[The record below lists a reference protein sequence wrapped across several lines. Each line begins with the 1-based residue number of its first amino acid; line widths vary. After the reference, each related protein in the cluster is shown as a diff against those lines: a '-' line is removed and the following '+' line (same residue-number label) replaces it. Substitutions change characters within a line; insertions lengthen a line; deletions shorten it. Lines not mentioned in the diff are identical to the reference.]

1 MKLSCGWRPSQTIL
15 SHCTRTS
22 GKLLWTKPAA
32 KPLKTG
38 RLHVRNSISPWLKV
52 HEEMLM
58 KAAHRKET
66 NYQTGKDLH
75 MWRSQKASLFSAGTQ
90 IQLAE
95 TNCHIE
101 SLKSGDR
108 VLVSAS
114 PRKDEAI
121 QRAARVQKEA
131 SLVGFSKCRP
141 PKRPQTD
148 INQPY

>member
-1 MKLSCGWRPSQTIL
+1 
-15 SHCTRTS
+15 
-22 GKLLWTKPAA
+22 
-32 KPLKTG
+32 
-38 RLHVRNSISPWLKV
+38 
-52 HEEMLM
+52 
-58 KAAHRKET
+58 
-66 NYQTGKDLH
+66 

-95 TNCHIE
+95 TNRHIE

-121 QRAARVQKEA
+121 QRAARVQQDA